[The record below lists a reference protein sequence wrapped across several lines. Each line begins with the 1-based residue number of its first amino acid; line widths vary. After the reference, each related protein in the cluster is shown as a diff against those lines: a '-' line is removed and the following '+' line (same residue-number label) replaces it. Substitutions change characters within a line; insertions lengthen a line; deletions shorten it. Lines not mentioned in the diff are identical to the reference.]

1 MSEICP
7 LIFRPVNDATAGA
20 TLPDC
25 DFRDACAAVNP
36 EHPLLNFE
44 FAVATIVSDAKGKVS
59 TVAEG
64 PQKGASF
71 DRVIATGGTDLLGSV
86 ELVNERFPVTVKLI
100 YTHASSVA
108 FAAEESER
116 ALYILAA
123 PSGTTL
129 LRDGQRLA
137 LRENNAYFIRPGS
150 NYELDAGVL
159 AIEVCAQRRAGR
171 AAGADGFEQ
180 NGDAFDYQR
189 FEKRSHITSLFTT
202 VTRLISSPNVQLER
216 VRFMGELEQ
225 EIPYAEP
232 VLWFVL
238 KGCGAILYDKTKS
251 VPFTVGDGV
260 LLPANLADGQLRT
273 DVDCDWLEITLP
285 TASDLAD
292 FARPD
297 AAQLQARDGTP
308 TAPMGLNIDPGLRKK

>member
-7 LIFRPVNDATAGA
+7 LIFRPVADATAGA

-25 DFRDACAAVNP
+25 DFRDACAAVHP

-44 FAVATIVSDAKGKVS
+44 FAAATLVNDAEGCIS

-64 PQKGASF
+64 PQKGASLECA
-71 DRVIATGGTDLLGSV
+71 IATGGADLLGSV

-100 YTHASSVA
+100 HTHASSVA
-108 FAAEESER
+108 FAADEIER
-116 ALYILAA
+116 ALYVLAA
-123 PSGTTL
+123 PSGATL
-129 LRDGQRLA
+129 LRDGQRLG
-137 LRENNAYFIRPGS
+137 LRENNAYFIRPGG

-159 AIEVCAQRRAGR
+159 AVEVTAQRRTNR
-171 AAGADGFEQ
+171 AAGVDGFEQ
-180 NGDAFDYQR
+180 GGDAFDYQR

-238 KGCGAILYDKTKS
+238 KGSGAIIFDKNKS
-251 VPFTVGDGV
+251 VTFAVGDGV
-260 LLPANLADGQLRT
+260 LLPANLSDGQLRT

-308 TAPMGLNIDPGLRKK
+308 AAPMGLNIDPGLRKK